1 MVWNH
6 CPYWGSFLSMNNSW
20 TGCMS
25 ALGVLK
31 QLGYF
36 VPFWSWLFWTPLS
49 LKHSGLWKSLACT
62 FLCSKQ
68 GCPPFLAKQFPSPQ
82 NLPQSSYTHFWCTC
96 VVLGLEREE
105 ERDRE
110 SVCVQSLH
118 SQSRNNFRWRRVRE
132 TQISHDITYL
142 WHLRKWTYLQ
152 NRLTEKELTVTKR
165 DSVRGRLYGKFGIDV
180 YTRLYFNGWPTRTY
194 CIKQRILLNI
204 L

>member
-1 MVWNH
+1 MRFFPVYEQQLNWVYV
-6 CPYWGSFLSMNNSW
+6 CP
-20 TGCMS
+20 
-25 ALGVLK
+25 
-31 QLGYF
+31 
-36 VPFWSWLFWTPLS
+36 WSSETAGPLCPSLELIVVDTPLTQAFQS
-49 LKHSGLWKSLACT
+49 LEVSTWHI
-62 FLCSKQ
+62 LCSSEYLGSKVVYLFRQ
-68 GCPPFLAKQFPSPQ
+68 NKSPSQ
-82 NLPQSSYTHFWCTC
+82 KTPQSPLHTLSLCTC

-132 TQISHDITYL
+132 TQISHDIAYL

-165 DSVRGRLYGKFGIDV
+165 DSVRGRLYCKFGIDV